1 MSDRD
6 VIYYDGACGMCRRS
20 TRWLKRLDWLGRLEM
35 RDLTRV
41 DPEDLP
47 VDRDAAMRG
56 MPMRTSGGG
65 VLMGFAAV
73 RRALAQ
79 TPLGLLPALV
89 LWLPGVS
96 RLGRVVYDRVAA
108 NRSRDACEVC
118 ETGGE
123 G

>member
-1 MSDRD
+1 MSDRH

-56 MPMRTSGGG
+56 MPMRTSGGD
-65 VLMGFAAV
+65 VLVGFPAV

-89 LWLPGVS
+89 LWMPGVS